1 MALCC
6 CVARLATG
14 RMVIIYI
21 YYLQSTAWENIYNDL
36 FSQQRGPGSAV
47 QGWEPLR
54 WRIERKRRCPVQCPV
69 SSVRLVQTTEDT
81 PLIYCVNLNMQI
93 RSSGALIRALWIIM
107 NVLQPGVMKV
117 THFLAMYFVCLVALS
132 LRWYNWCNATWH
144 LALLDNLTR
153 IMTGAHDASQEVTWR
168 HCIHQP
174 PQCQA
179 ASFLPYTDM
188 GRINCTQHTWSH
200 VGGGSGTHSLHAD
213 LALHCSVCHDVGMGN
228 RFLWMQIWYVCNEPL
243 LLHKLW
249 LKALLTR
256 LRILA
261 SMCISNSNPNF

>member
-1 MALCC
+1 M
-6 CVARLATG
+6 
-14 RMVIIYI
+14 IY
-21 YYLQSTAWENIYNDL
+21 LVSSAAQ
-36 FSQQRGPGSAV
+36 AV
-47 QGWEPLR
+47 QCRAENRSGDGSRGSED
-54 WRIERKRRCPVQCPV
+54 VQCPV

-261 SMCISNSNPNF
+261 SMCISNPNPNF

>member
-6 CVARLATG
+6 CVARLGTG

-21 YYLQSTAWENIYNDL
+21 YYLLSTAWENIYNDL
-36 FSQQRGPGSAV
+36 FSQQRGTVRAG
-47 QGWEPLR
+47 LR
-54 WRIERKRRCPVQCPV
+54 TAPVTDREEAKMSSVQCPV

-261 SMCISNSNPNF
+261 SMCISNPNPNF